1 MPVAQPLRIVLLAS
15 AVLLLA
21 AAPFACG
28 AFSHGANS
36 QAGSTPV
43 VEAPAEPDGVFG
55 VGLMNWMVMT
65 RRDMVP
71 AGVVTFR
78 ATHMT
83 ERMDDGT
90 LKGGKTHDLE
100 VARKLPG
107 GEYEIAGS
115 TGEIPL
121 GEQRTLTLTLPPGQ
135 YELRCSLT
143 EGVSGTQ
150 ISHYTLGMHTALVV
164 K

>member
-1 MPVAQPLRIVLLAS
+1 VRQHLRIVLLALG
-15 AVLLLA
+15 AVVLA
-21 AAPFACG
+21 TAPFACG
-28 AFSHGANS
+28 VFSHGATS
-36 QAGSTPV
+36 DARSTPI
-43 VEAPAEPDGVFG
+43 VEAPAEPDGIFG

-71 AGVVTFR
+71 AGVVTFQ

-83 ERMDDGT
+83 ETMDDGT
-90 LKGGKTHDLE
+90 INGGKTHELE
-100 VARKLPG
+100 VLRKLPDG
-107 GEYEIAGS
+107 TYEVAGN

-121 GEQRTLTLTLPPGQ
+121 GEQRTLTLTLTAGA

-143 EGVSGTQ
+143 EDVGGKQV
-150 ISHYTLGMHTALVV
+150 SHYALGMHTVLVV

>member
-1 MPVAQPLRIVLLAS
+1 M
-15 AVLLLA
+15 
-21 AAPFACG
+21 
-28 AFSHGANS
+28 
-36 QAGSTPV
+36 
-43 VEAPAEPDGVFG
+43 VEAPDETDGVFG

-65 RRDMVP
+65 RRDTVP

-90 LKGGKTHDLE
+90 LKGGKTHELE

-107 GEYEIAGS
+107 GQYEIAGG

-121 GEQRTLTLTLPPGQ
+121 GEQRTLTVTLPPGT

-143 EGVSGTQ
+143 EDIGGTQ
-150 ISHYTLGMHTALVV
+150 VSHYALGMHTDLVV
-164 K
+164 R